1 MEVQPFH
8 QPSCKVWHKEDAL
21 KRDLFGAWSKEVQAS
36 ARRYE
41 AEMNEVNKMMEK
53 LPWSQVDAF
62 ERRRRIALQEG
73 QPFMETRRYWVDGG
87 DCVD

>member
-1 MEVQPFH
+1 LGLVLQILVTIQELDM
-8 QPSCKVWHKEDAL
+8 
-21 KRDLFGAWSKEVQAS
+21 
-36 ARRYE
+36 
-41 AEMNEVNKMMEK
+41 
-53 LPWSQVDAF
+53 F